1 MACVVTPCR
10 EWWMGRK
17 TGLSASQRTHTQTHT
32 HNSCHTHTH
41 THTNPHFPLL
51 PSSGRWHTN
60 THTHARTHTNTR
72 TKASPSSSSCHTPR
86 FIRFVSVELLV
97 LVITLPC
104 CHVALSLARR
114 PLYISASSRSKL
126 SMKLWRSLV
135 SPSLALGAVVTA
147 AAAAAE
153 TVMPAVLSSSSL
165 VFKLFPREGSL
176 PQSESSMP
184 LSLTPSFSPVR

>member
-17 TGLSASQRTHTQTHT
+17 TGLSASQRTHTHTHT

-60 THTHARTHTNTR
+60 THTRTHTNTR

-97 LVITLPC
+97 LVITLPW
-104 CHVALSLARR
+104 LSRGLVTR
-114 PLYISASSRSKL
+114 SS
-126 SMKLWRSLV
+126 
-135 SPSLALGAVVTA
+135 
-147 AAAAAE
+147 
-153 TVMPAVLSSSSL
+153 PA
-165 VFKLFPREGSL
+165 F
-176 PQSESSMP
+176 
-184 LSLTPSFSPVR
+184 